1 MGKFNGTK
9 ISYSTTKV
17 RKMKIAKY
25 SKAIV
30 AFIALAVAIANANG
44 FAIPDATTAQISST
58 IILILGTF
66 GVFQISNAAEG
77 EKDA

>member
-1 MGKFNGTK
+1 
-9 ISYSTTKV
+9 
-17 RKMKIAKY
+17 MKIGKY

-44 FAIPDATTAQISST
+44 FTIPDATAAQVSST

-66 GVFQISNAAEG
+66 GVFQISNEG
-77 EKDA
+77 ESDA